1 MSRLTE
7 HEYFMQIAIA
17 ASQRSTCPRKSVGAI
32 LVRNKL
38 IVSTGYNGSA
48 RGLPHCIEAG
58 CLQDGHGHCQRVVHA
73 EINCIVNAFEKAGAW
88 LYTTDLPYHRPS
100 RLPERKLVMII
111 QEIRIAL
118 SAHPPV
124 QSCRQCHACVKPI
137 FTTYK
142 LWCMAPA
149 DQCAKGLFEAS
160 LEAYLEHYQVHEETK
175 ARSGPV

>member
-88 LYTTDLPYHRPS
+88 LYTTDLPCIDCT
-100 RLPERKLVMII
+100 LAIINAGIVGLVYRDIYVDEKCELFGI
-111 QEIRIAL
+111 HDQREL
-118 SAHPPV
+118 
-124 QSCRQCHACVKPI
+124 
-137 FTTYK
+137 
-142 LWCMAPA
+142 LW
-149 DQCAKGLFEAS
+149 QAKIEVGN
-160 LEAYLEHYQVHEETK
+160 
-175 ARSGPV
+175 